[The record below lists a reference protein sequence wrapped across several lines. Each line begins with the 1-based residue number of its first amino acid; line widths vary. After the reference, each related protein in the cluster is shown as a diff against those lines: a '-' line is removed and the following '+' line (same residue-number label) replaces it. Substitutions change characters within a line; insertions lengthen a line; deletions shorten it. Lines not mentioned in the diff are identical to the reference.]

1 MMSVLFVSVALAATA
16 PGPGRSV
23 PATVNEATFTVEGV
37 PVQARTWAFGR
48 ARAAGADTPD
58 EPAAAGAYRWIG
70 VRAFSHRV
78 RGAHP
83 SNGPVD
89 AWGLGLPLRPAVSG
103 VPAVGDEE
111 ERGRGCGLPGGW

>member
-1 MMSVLFVSVALAATA
+1 MLSVLFASVALAATA

-23 PATVNEATFTVEGV
+23 PATVNETTFTVDSV
-37 PVQARTWAFGR
+37 PVQARTWSFGR
-48 ARAAGADTPD
+48 SRAPAAEAAE
-58 EPAAAGAYRWIG
+58 EPAAPGAYRWVG
-70 VRAFSHRV
+70 ARAFSHRV
-78 RGAHP
+78 RGSHP